1 MSPGANRVD
10 AVYYC
15 FHSDIVQ
22 TSLSTGA
29 TVGLTAV
36 VTGTTAL
43 VIGVLSV
50 VLVYHCINKYRS
62 QNFQP
67 ERQIGP
73 GYEPTS
79 KIELSENVAYGPVQ
93 NITLR
98 ENVAYGPV

>member
-1 MSPGANRVD
+1 MVPGN
-10 AVYYC
+10 
-15 FHSDIVQ
+15 
-22 TSLSTGA
+22 
-29 TVGLTAV
+29 
-36 VTGTTAL
+36 TTF
-43 VIGVLSV
+43 VIGIMTGI
-50 VLVYHCINKYRS
+50 LVYHCINKYRS